1 MIHQNFLELETLTY
15 QVLLRKVSNYF
26 PPHHVNQ
33 QKPMQF
39 YTKLNENIIR
49 KYSFATSEAKT
60 TFREIAC

>member
-1 MIHQNFLELETLTY
+1 
-15 QVLLRKVSNYF
+15 
-26 PPHHVNQ
+26 
-33 QKPMQF
+33 MQF